1 MTPQVR
7 IDADAD
13 ADTDADAFGLFHSF
27 EYSN

>member
-13 ADTDADAFGLFHSF
+13 TDADASGLFHSF